1 MNFIVKET
9 SFEEIIKTI
18 LPDIKWEN
26 EEIKLNLDA
35 IALEKAGL
43 KGNEKVSKGTEFKI
57 DFNKDKDGF
66 IFTRNKGDIKHHH
79 LGIDLSYGKEI
90 MYNFIHPKIYSP
102 VSGEI
107 VFLDNTEFSKKI
119 VINSNGYLHILE
131 HFHTMNN
138 YKIGDYVFLGKY
150 LGNMG
155 GTGKTGLYH
164 YQQHIHYEIRM
175 LKKEFSGI
183 VNFENK
189 SNNFK
194 NLKVSDFFYLDPY
207 IFWNNGREVGIG
219 GFELKTS
226 KEEEKSILNTE
237 EKEQNQLELV
247 ATHII
252 NDNSNNFRCG
262 EITYRDKKWQT
273 IEKQPL
279 EQGVSFESLYE
290 KRTSKISCY
299 YNETNFGKDQDKYS
313 AEKESKLELMKY
325 GTKGGSFSTT
335 TKSDYI
341 ELSLD
346 KNCYTRIMSA
356 KSSKDFRVF
365 NDIFIYKE
373 IEEKKNPRSGKVE
386 EYLLKESSEALNEL
400 IQALEEDDNL

>member
-1 MNFIVKET
+1 M
-9 SFEEIIKTI
+9 
-18 LPDIKWEN
+18 
-26 EEIKLNLDA
+26 
-35 IALEKAGL
+35 
-43 KGNEKVSKGTEFKI
+43 
-57 DFNKDKDGF
+57 
-66 IFTRNKGDIKHHH
+66 
-79 LGIDLSYGKEI
+79 
-90 MYNFIHPKIYSP
+90 
-102 VSGEI
+102 
-107 VFLDNTEFSKKI
+107 
-119 VINSNGYLHILE
+119 
-131 HFHTMNN
+131 
-138 YKIGDYVFLGKY
+138 
-150 LGNMG
+150 
-155 GTGKTGLYH
+155 
-164 YQQHIHYEIRM
+164 
-175 LKKEFSGI
+175 
-183 VNFENK
+183 
-189 SNNFK
+189 
-194 NLKVSDFFYLDPY
+194 
-207 IFWNNGREVGIG
+207 
-219 GFELKTS
+219 
-226 KEEEKSILNTE
+226 NTE

-252 NDNSNNFRCG
+252 SDNSNNFRCG

-386 EYLLKESSEALNEL
+386 EYLLKDSNEALKEL